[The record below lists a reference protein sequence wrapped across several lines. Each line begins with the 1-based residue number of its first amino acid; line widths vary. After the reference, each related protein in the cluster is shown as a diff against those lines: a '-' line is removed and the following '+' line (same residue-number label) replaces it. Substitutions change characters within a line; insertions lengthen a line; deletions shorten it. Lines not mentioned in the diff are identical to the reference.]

1 MQNAPFI
8 FEDHNYKVI
17 TNPLS
22 NVVSYSENPP
32 QHFGVSDDIHF
43 DELTR
48 DIIIANCDHLGVFF
62 ASFFSFQTWSIE
74 SIKIN
79 ARNSGY
85 SASNM
90 NWLNNER
97 RLQKL

>member
-22 NVVSYSENPP
+22 NVVSYSENPL

-43 DELTR
+43 DKLTR
-48 DIIIANCDHLGVFF
+48 FLPLFLVF
-62 ASFFSFQTWSIE
+62 
-74 SIKIN
+74 
-79 ARNSGY
+79 RHD
-85 SASNM
+85 
-90 NWLNNER
+90 L
-97 RLQKL
+97 

>member
-43 DELTR
+43 D
-48 DIIIANCDHLGVFF
+48 
-62 ASFFSFQTWSIE
+62 
-74 SIKIN
+74 
-79 ARNSGY
+79 
-85 SASNM
+85 
-90 NWLNNER
+90 
-97 RLQKL
+97 

>member
-22 NVVSYSENPP
+22 NVVSYSENPL

-43 DELTR
+43 DKLTR
-48 DIIIANCDHLGVFF
+48 DIIIASCGHLGVFWPLF
-62 ASFFSFQTWSIE
+62 LVF
-74 SIKIN
+74 
-79 ARNSGY
+79 RHD
-85 SASNM
+85 
-90 NWLNNER
+90 L
-97 RLQKL
+97 